1 MIDIQQRLKTIF
13 QTQRLVFW
21 YDDNEALKNEFNEI
35 DLDDVTKLEID
46 NNEFGIKRQLLSLQS
61 TDKFLIY
68 SPTTAPQDEDNWLLD
83 LNIANYIFSADKTS
97 LILQNIGLDVSFKEF
112 VGKFDKFFNPNAKTR
127 LDTLKSLLSDKEDNN
142 TLALKI
148 MAISIGSED
157 NIDSIML
164 KVFSND
170 KHFETLNKYSLTDEF
185 FKAIKSKYSYCGDSV
200 KDLLYKL
207 FQNHFYYALDKS
219 KCILNSDAR
228 LFVKGWMDNI
238 RHQKSFEQI
247 SNEISDEL
255 NIDNIIADIDTS
267 KLIYCDTYEKCDKVV
282 ISNLLSKLSN
292 DIINSTE
299 MTKIITTRE
308 HTFWFENYQN
318 IYKALL
324 SASLLFDFVKNTK
337 LTMNSFEDGITEYSK
352 HWYKADMYYRD
363 YSMHSSK
370 AEYLELLKPL
380 NSKIEDV
387 YLNSYLRELN
397 DNWQDF
403 TKTYTTSSL
412 LPHQQKFYDTKV
424 EPYLQK
430 NKKVFVI
437 ISDALRYECGVE
449 LNSQILN
456 ENKKK
461 DRFSTTISSMLS
473 SLPSYTQLGMAS
485 LLPHKQLSIQNKN
498 DIVYID
504 GKSSSGTA
512 NRDKILKSYDENAV
526 AIGYEDFLK
535 FKREEGRSL
544 VKSASVIYIY
554 HDEIDKM
561 GEKNEIKTFDAV
573 QSTFDSIIK
582 IVKQISNFN
591 GINILITS
599 DHGFLYTNQ
608 ATQDSE
614 FCKVDNKQAIKSNRR
629 FIIGQNLGSDTCV
642 HKFSGTDLGISGDN
656 EYLIP
661 KSINKIRVQ
670 GGGNRFVHGGASLQE
685 LVIPLIELNIGK
697 GKKEIKQV
705 NVDIIPLRNI
715 STNTVNISLFQSE
728 VVDEKTKPRTLLVS
742 FQSADD
748 VLLSDE
754 FKYTFNSTEQYDT
767 NRETRFKMTFKQNIN
782 DYNNQN
788 IKLVTKKVLEGS
800 SETPIYKEFE
810 VKLALSFFN
819 DFDDDF

>member
-21 YDDNEALKNEFNEI
+21 YDDNEVLKNEFESI

-46 NNEFGIKRQLLSLQS
+46 NNEFGIKRQLLSLQP

-68 SPTTAPQDEDNWLLD
+68 SPTLAPQDEDNWLLD
-83 LNIANYIFSADKTS
+83 LNIANYMFSADKTS
-97 LILQNIGLDVSFKEF
+97 LILQNLGLDVSFKEF
-112 VGKFDKFFNPNAKTR
+112 ISKFDKFFNAPTR
-127 LDTLKSLLSDKEDNN
+127 LKALKWLLSDKESNN

-148 MAISIGSED
+148 MATSISCDD

-164 KVFSND
+164 KVFSSD
-170 KHFETLNKYSLTDEF
+170 KHFEILSKYSLTKEF
-185 FKAIKSKYSYCGDSV
+185 FKAVKSKYSYDGDSV

-219 KCILNSDAR
+219 KSTLNSDAR
-228 LFVKGWMDNI
+228 LFVKSWMDSS
-238 RHQKSFEQI
+238 RHKESFEI
-247 SNEISDEL
+247 LSKEISDEL
-255 NIDNIIADIDTS
+255 NINNIITDIDTS
-267 KLIYCDTYEKCDKVV
+267 KVISCDTYEKCDQVV
-282 ISNLLSKLSN
+282 ISYLLSKLGN
-292 DIINSTE
+292 DSINSIEMAKIIN
-299 MTKIITTRE
+299 IRE
-308 HTFWFENYQN
+308 HTFWFENYKN

-337 LTMNSFEDGITEYSK
+337 LTMKSFEDGITEYSS

-370 AEYLELLKPL
+370 AEHLELLKPL

-397 DNWQDF
+397 DNWQGF
-403 TKTYTTSSL
+403 AETYTTSSPI
-412 LPHQQKFYDTKV
+412 PHQQKFYNTKV

-430 NKKVFVI
+430 KNKVFVI
-437 ISDALRYECGVE
+437 ISDAMRYECGVE
-449 LNSQILN
+449 LTSLILA

-461 DRFSTTISSMLS
+461 DRFSAKISSMLS

-485 LLPHKQLSIQNKN
+485 LLPHRELSIKNKN
-498 DIVYID
+498 DIVFVD
-504 GKSSSGTA
+504 DKSSSGTV
-512 NRDKILKSYDENAV
+512 NRDKILKSYDKNAM

-535 FKREEGRSL
+535 YKRDEGREL
-544 VKSASVIYIY
+544 VRNASVVYIY

-573 QSTFDSIIK
+573 QSTFESIIK
-582 IVKQISNFN
+582 IIKQISNFN
-591 GINILITS
+591 GSNMLITS

-614 FCKVDNKQAIKSNRR
+614 FCKVDSDGAIKSNRR
-629 FIIGQNLGSDTCV
+629 FIIGKNLESGTCV
-642 HKFSGTDLGISGDN
+642 SKYSGADLGIGGDN

-670 GGGNRFVHGGASLQE
+670 GAGNRFIHGGASLQE
-685 LVIPLIELNIGK
+685 LVIPLIEVNIKK
-697 GKKEIKQV
+697 GKSSNIQDV
-705 NVDIIPLRNI
+705 NVDIIPMRNI
-715 STNTVNISLFQSE
+715 STNTVNISMFQSE
-728 VVDEKTKPRTLLVS
+728 IVDDKTKPITLKIS
-742 FQSADD
+742 FQSVDG

-754 FKYTFNSTEQYDT
+754 FKHTFNSTEQYDT

-782 DYNNQN
+782 EYNNQN
-788 IKLVTKKVLEGS
+788 IKLVTKKVLDGS

>member
-21 YDDNEALKNEFNEI
+21 YDDNAALQNEFNEI

-46 NNEFGIKRQLLSLQS
+46 NNEFGIKRQVLNLQPN
-61 TDKFLIY
+61 DKFLIY
-68 SPTTAPQDEDNWLLD
+68 SANKAPQDEENWLLD
-83 LNIANYIFSADKTS
+83 LNIANYMFSADKTS
-97 LILQNIGLDVSFKEF
+97 LILQNLGLDVSFKEF
-112 VGKFDKFFNPNAKTR
+112 ISQFDKFFNAKTR
-127 LDTLKSLLSDKEDNN
+127 LESLKNLLTDKESND

-148 MAISIGSED
+148 MAVSIGCDD
-157 NIDSIML
+157 NIESIML

-170 KHFETLNKYSLTDEF
+170 KHFETLSKYNLKEDF
-185 FKAIKSKYSYCGDSV
+185 FKAVKKKYSYDGDSI
-200 KDLLYKL
+200 KDLLHKL
-207 FQNHFYYALDKS
+207 FQNHFYYSIDKRKS
-219 KCILNSDAR
+219 TLNSDAR
-228 LFVKGWMDNI
+228 LFVKSWMDSS
-238 RHQKSFEQI
+238 RHKECFKQISKDI
-247 SNEISDEL
+247 SNEL
-255 NIDNIIADIDTS
+255 NIGTIVTDIDIS
-267 KLIYCDTYEKCDKVV
+267 KVISCDTYEKCDQVV
-282 ISNLLSKLSN
+282 ISYLLRKLENN
-292 DIINSTE
+292 DISSTE
-299 MTKIITTRE
+299 ITKIITTRE
-308 HTFWFENYQN
+308 HTFWFENYKN

-324 SASLLFDFVKNTK
+324 SASLLLDFVKETE
-337 LTMNSFEDGITEYSK
+337 LTMKSFEDGIEEYSK

-370 AEYLELLKPL
+370 AEHLELLKPL

-397 DNWQDF
+397 DNWQGF
-403 TKTYTTSSL
+403 AETYTTSTPI
-412 LPHQQKFYDTKV
+412 PHQQKFYKTKV

-430 NKKVFVI
+430 KNKVFVI
-437 ISDALRYECGVE
+437 ISDAMRYECGVE
-449 LNSQILN
+449 LTSLILA

-461 DRFSTTISSMLS
+461 DRFSATISSMLS

-485 LLPHKQLSIQNKN
+485 LLPHRQLSIQNKN
-498 DIVYID
+498 DIVFVD
-504 GKSSSGTA
+504 DKSSSGTA
-512 NRDKILKSYDENAV
+512 NRDNILKSYDENAM

-535 FKREEGRSL
+535 YKRDEGREL
-544 VKSASVIYIY
+544 VRNASVVYIY

-573 QSTFDSIIK
+573 NSTFESIIK
-582 IVKQISNFN
+582 IIKQIANFN
-591 GINILITS
+591 GSNILITS

-614 FCKVDNKQAIKSNRR
+614 FCEVEVQGAIKSNRR
-629 FIIGQNLGSDTCV
+629 FIIGQNLESGTCV
-642 HKFSGTDLGISGDN
+642 SKYSGADLGISGDN

-685 LVIPLIELNIGK
+685 LVIPLIEVNIGK
-697 GKKEIKQV
+697 GKKEIKEV
-705 NVDIIPLRNI
+705 NVDIIPIRNI
-715 STNTVNISLFQSE
+715 STNTVNVSLYQSE
-728 VVDEKTKPRTLLVS
+728 VVDEKTKPTTLKIS
-742 FQSADD
+742 FQSLDG
-748 VLLSDE
+748 VVLSDE

-782 DYNNQN
+782 EYNNQN

>member
-13 QTQRLVFW
+13 QKERLVFW
-21 YDDNEALKNEFNEI
+21 YDDNEALKNEFNEV

-46 NNEFGIKRQLLSLQS
+46 NNEFGIKRQLLSLEPNS
-61 TDKFLIY
+61 KFLIY

-83 LNIANYIFSADKTS
+83 LNIANYMFSADKIS

-112 VGKFDKFFNPNAKTR
+112 VSKFNKFFNASTR
-127 LDTLKSLLSDKEDNN
+127 LEALRALLSDKESND
-142 TLALKI
+142 TLAVKI
-148 MAISIGSED
+148 MAISISCDD

-170 KHFETLNKYSLTDEF
+170 KHFETLSKYSLTEEF
-185 FKAIKSKYSYCGDSV
+185 FKAIKTKYSYDGDSV
-200 KDLLYKL
+200 RDLLYKL
-207 FQNHFYYALDKS
+207 FQNHFYYAIDKS
-219 KCILNSDAR
+219 KSTLNSDAR
-228 LFVKGWMDNI
+228 LFVKSWMDSSK
-238 RHQKSFEQI
+238 HKDSFEQI
-247 SNEISDEL
+247 SNKISDEL
-255 NIDNIIADIDTS
+255 NINNIITDIDTS
-267 KLIYCDTYEKCDKVV
+267 KVIPCDSYEKCDQVV
-282 ISNLLSKLSN
+282 ISHLLSKLGN
-292 DIINSTE
+292 DSINSEEMAKIIN
-299 MTKIITTRE
+299 IRE
-308 HTFWFENYQN
+308 HTFWFKNYKN

-324 SASLLFDFVKNTK
+324 SASLLFDFIKETK
-337 LTMNSFEDGITEYSK
+337 LTMKSFEDGINEYSS

-370 AEYLELLKPL
+370 AEHLELLKSL
-380 NSKIEDV
+380 SSKVEDV

-397 DNWQDF
+397 DNWQSF
-403 TKTYTTSSL
+403 AETYTTSTPI
-412 LPHQQKFYDTKV
+412 PHQQKFYNTKV

-430 NKKVFVI
+430 KNKLFVI
-437 ISDALRYECGVE
+437 ISDAMRYECGVE
-449 LNSQILN
+449 LVSQILA

-461 DRFSTTISSMLS
+461 DRFSATISSMLS

-485 LLPHKQLSIQNKN
+485 LLPHRELSIKDKN
-498 DIVYID
+498 DIVFVD

-512 NRDKILKSYDENAV
+512 NRDKILKSYDENAM
-526 AIGYEDFLK
+526 AIGYEEFLK
-535 FKREEGRSL
+535 YKRDEGREF
-544 VKSASVIYIY
+544 VRNASVVYIY

-573 QSTFDSIIK
+573 QSTFESIIK
-582 IVKQISNFN
+582 IIKQISNFN
-591 GINILITS
+591 GSNMLITS

-614 FCKVDNKQAIKSNRR
+614 FCKVDSDGAIKSNRR
-629 FIIGQNLGSDTCV
+629 FIIGQNLESGTCV
-642 HKFSGTDLGISGDN
+642 SKYSGANLGIGGDN

-685 LVIPLIELNIGK
+685 LVIPLIEVNIGK

-705 NVDIIPLRNI
+705 NVDIIPMRSI
-715 STNTVNISLFQSE
+715 STNTVNVSLYQSE
-728 VVDEKTKPRTLLVS
+728 IVDDKTKPITLKIS
-742 FQSADD
+742 FQSADG
-748 VLLSDE
+748 VLLSDA
-754 FKYTFNSTEQYDT
+754 FKHTFNSTEQYDT
-767 NRETRFKMTFKQNIN
+767 NRETRFKMTFKKNIN
-782 DYNNQN
+782 EYNNQN
-788 IKLVTKKVLEGS
+788 IKLVTKKVLDGS

>member
-35 DLDDVTKLEID
+35 NLDGVTKLEID
-46 NNEFGIKRQLLSLQS
+46 NNEFSIKRQLLSLQP
-61 TDKFLIY
+61 TNKFLIY
-68 SPTTAPQDEDNWLLD
+68 SPTLAPQDEDNWLLD
-83 LNIANYIFSADKTS
+83 LNIANYMFSADKTS
-97 LILQNIGLDVSFKEF
+97 LILQNLGLDVSFKEF
-112 VGKFDKFFNPNAKTR
+112 VSKFDKFFNASTR
-127 LDTLKSLLSDKEDNN
+127 LEALKASLSDKESND

-148 MAISIGSED
+148 MAVSISSDD

-170 KHFETLNKYSLTDEF
+170 KHYETLSKYSLTDEF
-185 FKAIKSKYSYCGDSV
+185 FKAIKTKYSYNGDSV

-207 FQNHFYYALDKS
+207 FQNHFYYSIDKS
-219 KCILNSDAR
+219 KCTLNSDAR
-228 LFVKGWMDNI
+228 LFIKSWMDSS
-238 RHQKSFEQI
+238 RHKVSFEQI
-247 SNEISDEL
+247 SKEISAEL
-255 NIDNIIADIDTS
+255 NIDTIITDIDTS
-267 KLIYCDTYEKCDKVV
+267 KVISCDTYEKCDQVV
-282 ISNLLSKLSN
+282 ISHLLSKLGN
-292 DIINSTE
+292 DSITTSQ
-299 MTKIITTRE
+299 MAKIITTRE
-308 HTFWFENYQN
+308 HTFWFENYKN

-324 SASLLFDFVKNTK
+324 SASLLLDFVKETK
-337 LTMNSFEDGITEYSK
+337 LTMKSFEDGINEYSK
-352 HWYKADMYYRD
+352 YWYKADMYYRD

-370 AEYLELLKPL
+370 AEHLELLKPL
-380 NSKIEDV
+380 SSKIEDV

-397 DNWQDF
+397 DNWQGF
-403 TKTYTTSSL
+403 AETYTTSSPV
-412 LPHQQKFYDTKV
+412 PHQQKFYNTKV

-430 NKKVFVI
+430 KNKVFVI
-437 ISDALRYECGVE
+437 ISDAMRYECGVE
-449 LNSQILN
+449 LTSLILA

-461 DRFSTTISSMLS
+461 DRFSATISSMLS

-485 LLPHKQLSIQNKN
+485 LLPHRQLSIQNKN
-498 DIVYID
+498 DIVFVD
-504 GKSSSGTA
+504 DKSSSGTA
-512 NRDKILKSYDENAV
+512 NRDKILKSYDENAM
-526 AIGYEDFLK
+526 AIGYEEFLK
-535 FKREEGRSL
+535 YKRDEGREL
-544 VKSASVIYIY
+544 VRNASVVYIY

-582 IVKQISNFN
+582 IIKQISNFN
-591 GINILITS
+591 GSNILITS

-608 ATQDSE
+608 ATQESE
-614 FCKVDNKQAIKSNRR
+614 FCKVEVQGAIKSNRR
-629 FIIGQNLGSDTCV
+629 FIIGQNLESGTCV
-642 HKFSGTDLGISGDN
+642 SKYSGTDLSIGGDN

-685 LVIPLIELNIGK
+685 LVIPLIEVNIKKGKSLNIK
-697 GKKEIKQV
+697 DV
-705 NVDIIPLRNI
+705 NVDIIPMRNI
-715 STNTVNISLFQSE
+715 STNTVNVSMFQSG
-728 VVDEKTKPRTLLVS
+728 VIDDKTKPITLKIS
-742 FQSADD
+742 FVSADG

-754 FKYTFNSTEQYDT
+754 FKHTFNSTEQYDT

-782 DYNNQN
+782 EYNNQN
-788 IKLVTKKVLEGS
+788 IKLVTKKVLDGS